1 MPRSARLDAP
11 GVLHHV
17 MGRGIERKKIFWNND
32 DRKDFLDRLAALAF
46 DGAMDI
52 YAWAL
57 MPNHFHILCKT
68 KNIPLST
75 SMRKMLTGYVVNFN
89 GRHRRRGHLF
99 QNRYKSI
106 VCQED
111 LYLKELVRYIHLNLL
126 RGRLVEDLD
135 QLNGN
140 PWSGHSALAG
150 KVDRP
155 WQDTRY
161 VLSYF
166 GAPENSRNNYI
177 AYVEKGL
184 AQGHR
189 PELVGGGLI
198 RSLGGWS
205 EVLASR
211 KRGEKQAFDQRILG
225 DGDFVKHVVSDL
237 DDFVKRNLRLSG
249 QRLDMEAVAEKVALK
264 YDVSMEELTSGS
276 RRSQVVKARR
286 ALSWLCVRELG
297 YSGADVARFLGVA
310 NSCVTRIISKGK
322 MENTD
327 DVDLTR

>member
-1 MPRSARLDAP
+1 M
-11 GVLHHV
+11 
-17 MGRGIERKKIFWNND
+17 
-32 DRKDFLDRLAALAF
+32 AALAF

-52 YAWAL
+52 YARAL

-135 QLNGN
+135 RLNGN
-140 PWSGHSALAG
+140 PRSGHSALALAG
-150 KVDRP
+150 EVDRP

-166 GAPENSRNNYI
+166 GAPENSRNNYL
-177 AYVEKGL
+177 AYVEKGF

-189 PELVGGGLI
+189 PELV
-198 RSLGGWS
+198 
-205 EVLASR
+205 
-211 KRGEKQAFDQRILG
+211 
-225 DGDFVKHVVSDL
+225 
-237 DDFVKRNLRLSG
+237 
-249 QRLDMEAVAEKVALK
+249 
-264 YDVSMEELTSGS
+264 
-276 RRSQVVKARR
+276 
-286 ALSWLCVRELG
+286 
-297 YSGADVARFLGVA
+297 
-310 NSCVTRIISKGK
+310 
-322 MENTD
+322 
-327 DVDLTR
+327 